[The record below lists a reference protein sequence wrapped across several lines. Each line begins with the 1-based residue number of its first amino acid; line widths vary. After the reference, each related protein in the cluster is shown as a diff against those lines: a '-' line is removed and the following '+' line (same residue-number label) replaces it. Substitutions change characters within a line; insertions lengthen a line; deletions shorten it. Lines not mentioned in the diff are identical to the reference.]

1 MEADYKIISCA
12 GFGSSGSGVVT
23 DFLREFGC
31 IRNFGDYEFRFLQ
44 DYGGVSTLEDAL
56 VHNYHRLNSDIAI
69 QNFVRYIEYQSGD
82 FLSKRYEKF
91 FDGKFREISYRFLDK
106 ITDVKWD
113 GYWEEYQ
120 ILEPKWIAI
129 LKYNVYP
136 RLLRLLQGNRHYIAR
151 YVPRKPMYFSSPG
164 REYFYR
170 CVREYMNE
178 LCAVVDPEKE
188 YKYVFFDQLMPPTN
202 IRRYENYCDS
212 LKIIVVDR
220 DPRDYYME
228 NVLRWGEGWVPADVD
243 RYIRLYRGMREQ
255 LKREKD
261 SEQVLRL
268 KFEDAV
274 YHYPDFSKNV
284 MNFLGLTAEEHLFP
298 RKYFNPS
305 VSINN
310 TQLWLKK
317 KVDRTIISKIE
328 QQLSEY
334 CYDFPSL

>member
-1 MEADYKIISCA
+1 M
-12 GFGSSGSGVVT
+12 
-23 DFLREFGC
+23 
-31 IRNFGDYEFRFLQ
+31 
-44 DYGGVSTLEDAL
+44 
-56 VHNYHRLNSDIAI
+56 
-69 QNFVRYIEYQSGD
+69 
-82 FLSKRYEKF
+82 
-91 FDGKFREISYRFLDK
+91 
-106 ITDVKWD
+106 KWD

-129 LKYNVYP
+129 LKYKVYP

>member
-1 MEADYKIISCA
+1 M
-12 GFGSSGSGVVT
+12 
-23 DFLREFGC
+23 
-31 IRNFGDYEFRFLQ
+31 
-44 DYGGVSTLEDAL
+44 
-56 VHNYHRLNSDIAI
+56 
-69 QNFVRYIEYQSGD
+69 
-82 FLSKRYEKF
+82 
-91 FDGKFREISYRFLDK
+91 
-106 ITDVKWD
+106 
-113 GYWEEYQ
+113 
-120 ILEPKWIAI
+120 
-129 LKYNVYP
+129 
-136 RLLRLLQGNRHYIAR
+136 LRLLQGNRHYIAR